1 MGDRNGRRRRW
12 QQMAPGAER
21 ECRMHVAA
29 ANTGADAWADVVTH
43 AVADVCPQSRSDGRA
58 HCEPNSCANAG
69 ADAGV
74 RGGAT

>member
-1 MGDRNGRRRRW
+1 
-12 QQMAPGAER
+12 
-21 ECRMHVAA
+21 MHVAP
-29 ANTGADAWADVVTH
+29 ANTRADAWADVVTH